1 MEIINKEKETYP
13 RYAKGTHVL
22 NRDIKNKNITYT
34 WWEPEVQYSWSLG
47 PAYSRF
53 LKELKKGKIIGRT
66 CKKCDRVIVPPRMF
80 CEYCYKPTDDWI
92 YLKDTGNIETYSISY
107 IDPNARRIKEPI
119 LIGVISI
126 DGASPQHGFMHYFG
140 EMRSEEIH
148 IGMKVKAVW
157 KPERERTG
165 SITDIKY
172 FKALKGGR
180 E

>member
-1 MEIINKEKETYP
+1 MTTKKNDICPY
-13 RYAKGTHVL
+13 YAPGKKVSGQ
-22 NRDIKNKNITYT
+22 DIKNKNITHT

-66 CKKCDRVIVPPRMF
+66 CKKCDRVLVPPRMF

-92 YLKDTGNIETYSISY
+92 YLKDTGKIETYSISY
-107 IDPNARRIKEPI
+107 LDPNARRIKDPI

-126 DGASPQHGFMHYFG
+126 DGASPLHGFMHYFS
-140 EMRSEEIH
+140 EMTKDEIH

-157 KPERERTG
+157 KSEKERIG

-172 FKALKGGR
+172 FRPFKGGR
-180 E
+180 I